1 MNMEQPFTITEK
13 KSPPRQLLAVGVLGA
28 VAIMLG
34 AFGAHSLK
42 SQMATGF
49 ITPDQVAGFD
59 TGVKYQVYHTL
70 GMLLVVLFRQHFNSR
85 MLYYAYTLFYA
96 GIFLFSGSLYLLC
109 TRHLLGADWLSMLG
123 PVTPI
128 GGLCFVAG
136 WICLGLSARKG
147 A

>member
-1 MNMEQPFTITEK
+1 
-13 KSPPRQLLAVGVLGA
+13 
-28 VAIMLG
+28 
-34 AFGAHSLK
+34 
-42 SQMATGF
+42 
-49 ITPDQVAGFD
+49 
-59 TGVKYQVYHTL
+59 
-70 GMLLVVLFRQHFNSR
+70 